1 MDDKEKVEHIF
12 RTSLRGLDPSLI
24 IKSYAERILSYYA
37 MKNFQEILVAG
48 FGKASYQMAAALEE
62 SIDPG
67 LISDGIVITKY
78 GHAKKMRSAVGDQQA
93 ASLKKIKVFEAA
105 HPVPDE
111 NGIRASEE
119 IVRLLQHRDEKT
131 LVICLIS
138 GGGSALF
145 VSPVDGISLSEK
157 QEITD
162 LLLRSGADIKELNA
176 VRKHISKVKGGRL
189 AELACPAEI
198 ISLMISDVVG
208 DHLDVIA
215 SGPTAPDSST
225 YAAALDVIKKYNLE
239 KKAPGSVMDL
249 LKRGMDGSVPDTP
262 VKDNPVFDN
271 VQNIIVCSNRTAL
284 ETAKNDAVSLG
295 LDTEII
301 SPEITGEARAAGKR
315 LAEKTKALKGIKGR
329 EDKGRK
335 CLISGG
341 ETTVTVRGR
350 GKGGRNT
357 ELALAFA
364 MEIESVEGITFLSAG
379 TDGTDGPT
387 DATGAVVDGKTIIS
401 ARKTGL
407 DAQEYLDNNDSYNFF
422 KESGSLLITGPT
434 GTNVMDMQIV
444 IL

>member
-12 RTSLRGLDPSLI
+12 RTSLRGLDPSFI
-24 IKSYAERILSYYA
+24 IKSYAERILSYYS

-48 FGKASYQMAAALEE
+48 FGKASYQMAVALEE

-78 GHAKKMRSAVGDQQA
+78 GHAKKIRSTLSGQQS
-93 ASLKKIKVFEAA
+93 ASLKKIKEYEAA

-111 NGIRASEE
+111 NGIRATEE
-119 IVRLLQHRDEKT
+119 IVRLLQHRNEKT

-138 GGGSALF
+138 GGGSALI

-162 LLLRSGADIKELNA
+162 LLIRSGADIKELNA

-189 AELACPAEI
+189 AELAYPAET

-215 SGPTAPDSST
+215 SGPTAPDSSS
-225 YAAALDVIKKYNLE
+225 YAAALDVIKKYSLE
-239 KKAPGSVMDL
+239 KKAPGSVLDL
-249 LKRGMDGSVPDTP
+249 LKRGSEGSVPDTTG
-262 VKDNPVFDN
+262 KDNPVFNN
-271 VQNIIVCSNRTAL
+271 VQNIIVGSNRTAL
-284 ETAKNDAVSLG
+284 ETAKNEAVSMG
-295 LDTEII
+295 FDAEII
-301 SPEITGEARAAGKR
+301 SSEITGEARAAGKW
-315 LAEKTKALKGIKGR
+315 LAEKARALKGIKGQG
-329 EDKGRK
+329 DKGRK

-341 ETTVTVRGR
+341 ETTVTVEEN

-364 MEIESVEGITFLSAG
+364 MEIEGVEGITFLSAG

-387 DATGAVVDGKTIIS
+387 DATGAVVNGETIIR
-401 ARKTGL
+401 AGNTGL
-407 DAQEYLDNNDSYNFF
+407 DAREYLDNNDSYNLF
-422 KESGSLLITGPT
+422 KETDSLLITGPT